1 VAVAAGIYVV
11 KDALLTVEGTD
22 YANQVTVARL
32 VPETPV
38 QQLRTLVPDGT
49 LSDVDSPIWTLE
61 LTIVQKN
68 NTGGLAK
75 YLRAQ
80 EAGTELDIVLT
91 PKDKT
96 GEDKATFVAMSMPT
110 AFGGQQG
117 QFPTAEIVLPV
128 LGVPVF
134 SAVA

>member
-1 VAVAAGIYVV
+1 MAVAAGIYVV
-11 KDALLTVEGTD
+11 KDALLTIEGTD
-22 YANQVTVARL
+22 YANQLTVARL
-32 VPETPV
+32 VPETPM
-38 QQLRTLVPDGT
+38 QQLRTLVPDGV

-75 YLRAQ
+75 FLRSQ
-80 EAGTELDIVLT
+80 TPGEELDCVLT
-91 PKDKT
+91 PKKKT
-96 GEDKATFVAMSMPT
+96 GEDKATFVAMAIPV